1 MMLNTFRFGFLA
13 LGVSFFLGGCADPE
27 PADKPAQGK
36 PAQIVPTPEF
46 NADSAY
52 RYIAEQVEFGPRV
65 PGTDAHR
72 ACGDYLIAQLERF
85 GADVIV
91 QESTV
96 TAWDGTQ
103 LPMRNIIGQYRPD
116 RRKRIMLYAHWDT
129 RPYADKDSTRTQ
141 EPIDGAND
149 GGSGVGVL
157 LEVARQMGK
166 TPAEVGVDIVFFDV
180 EDYGPP
186 EWANTGEGGYR
197 FWCLG
202 SQYWAYNKHK
212 PDYRAKYGILLDMV
226 GSKKAIF
233 NKEGTSMA
241 LAPNIVNHVWG
252 IAQELG
258 YGERFPDK
266 ITPQTI
272 DDNYFINY
280 IAGIP
285 SANIVEYH
293 IDVLPMGYG
302 LFHHTHLDNMSV
314 IDTATV
320 GMVGHVVLESVYRE

>member
-1 MMLNTFRFGFLA
+1 MTHNTTRLGLLA
-13 LGVSFFLGGCADPE
+13 LGAALFIAGCESETPTE
-27 PADKPAQGK
+27 KPASGK
-36 PAQIVPTPEF
+36 PAQIVATPDF

-52 RYIAEQVEFGPRV
+52 RYIADQVEFGPRV

-96 TAWDGTQ
+96 TAWDGTK

-116 RRKRIMLYAHWDT
+116 KRKRIMLYAHWDT
-129 RPYADKDSTRTQ
+129 RPYADKDSTRTK

-157 LEVARQMGK
+157 LEVARQLGK
-166 TPAEVGVDIVFFDV
+166 TPAEVGVDIVLFDV

-186 EWANTGEGGYR
+186 EWADTGEEGYR

-202 SQYWAYNKHK
+202 SQYWAYNKHRS
-212 PDYRAKYGILLDMV
+212 DYRAKYGILLDMV

-258 YGERFPDK
+258 YEERFRDK
-266 ITPQTI
+266 ITPQTV
-272 DDNYFINY
+272 DDNYFVNY

-302 LFHHTHLDNMSV
+302 LFHHTHLDNMSI

-320 GMVGHVVLESVYRE
+320 GMVGHVVLEAVYRE